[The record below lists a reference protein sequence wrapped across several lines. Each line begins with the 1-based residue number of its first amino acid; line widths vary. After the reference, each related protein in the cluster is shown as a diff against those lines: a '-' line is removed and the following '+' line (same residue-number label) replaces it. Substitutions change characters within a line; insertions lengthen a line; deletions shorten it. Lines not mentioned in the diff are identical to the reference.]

1 MPDVRERFLAQ
12 GVEPMG
18 STPEQFGEH
27 IRAQM
32 AKWGKVVK
40 DAGVQAE

>member
-1 MPDVRERFLAQ
+1 VRERFLAQ
-12 GVEPMG
+12 GVEPVG

-32 AKWGKVVK
+32 SKWARVVQ
-40 DAGVQAE
+40 DAGVKAE